1 MAVKK
6 LKDFLDKEGVKYR
19 TIMHSRAY
27 TAQEIAERAGI
38 SGSNMAKT
46 VMVKVDAK
54 MAMAVLSGPE
64 HVDLSLL
71 KDVAGANTVSLAT
84 EAEFEKYFPQ
94 CEIGAMPPF
103 GNLYD
108 MAVYAEESL
117 VENDVMVFNAGSH
130 VELIEMSI
138 EDFSRLVKPILGRLS
153 AAYI

>member
-1 MAVKK
+1 MPVKK
-6 LKDFLDKEGVKYR
+6 LKEFLDNEQVKYK
-19 TIMHSRAY
+19 TIRHSRAY
-27 TAQEIAERAGI
+27 TSQEIAERAGI
-38 SGSNMAKT
+38 PGNKIAKT
-46 VMVKVDAK
+46 VMVKVDGK
-54 MAMAVLSGPE
+54 MAMAVLPGPE

-71 KDVAGANTVSLAT
+71 KGVAGATTVSLAS

-108 MAVYAEESL
+108 MDVYVEESL

-138 EDFSRLVKPILGRLS
+138 EDFSRLVKPVLGRLS
-153 AAYI
+153 SSYI